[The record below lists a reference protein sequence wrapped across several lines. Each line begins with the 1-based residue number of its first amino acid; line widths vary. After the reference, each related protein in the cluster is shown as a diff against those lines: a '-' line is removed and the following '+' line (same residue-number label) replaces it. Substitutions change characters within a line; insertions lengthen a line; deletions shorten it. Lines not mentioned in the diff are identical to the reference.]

1 MSETDTTLRF
11 VVPLDLA
18 RPEDRA
24 LFDAFQAVSN
34 GLNGSVARLLMQR
47 SLPKHADG
55 IDALLIEAVRDQ
67 AARKRLRGRPV
78 GSGARRTT
86 SASSEALPAQ
96 PVGRAPVVPVEIEGE
111 AAATEES
118 NRAADAAQAV
128 ALNRVAVAAPPLAA
142 APVDVERAAAA
153 GASGNET
160 AAGGERAATKEPGA
174 GPKKGDVKSNLGGLV
189 AWN

>member
-78 GSGARRTT
+78 GSGVKRPA
-86 SASSEALPAQ
+86 SASAEAPRAHA
-96 PVGRAPVVPVEIEGE
+96 VDRAPVVPVAVETVVAAHEAPNHASDAVR
-111 AAATEES
+111 AAAANLSATTPEP
-118 NRAADAAQAV
+118 AV
-128 ALNRVAVAAPPLAA
+128 AT
-142 APVDVERAAAA
+142 PVDVERVTAAAA
-153 GASGNET
+153 RGDEKTTGD
-160 AAGGERAATKEPGA
+160 ERAAPREPVA
-174 GPKKGDVKSNLGGLV
+174 TPKKGDVKANLGGLV